1 MFMLVQEIEYIYRGA
16 FVIRGLFYQQIHLFT
31 LTKMLK
37 MTNMA
42 FLTANSRFA
51 VLNDETYP
59 PRITRKTC
67 IAGLKVFDTKVVRSG
82 RK

>member
-1 MFMLVQEIEYIYRGA
+1 MFMSVQQIEYIYRGA
-16 FVIRGLFYQQIHLFT
+16 LVIRGQIHLFT

-51 VLNDETYP
+51 VLNDETFP
-59 PRITRKTC
+59 PRITRETC
-67 IAGLKVFDTKVVRSG
+67 IATLKVFETKVIRSG